1 MTKVTVRKKEVSQQ
15 IDSLRAMGY
24 SILTTQER
32 QEGESKMDVMDIFFE
47 PKIKMIAA
55 EREK

>member
-15 IDSLRAMGY
+15 IDSLRAIGY
-24 SILTTQER
+24 SILATQER
-32 QEGESKMDVMDIFFE
+32 QEDDHKMDVMDIFFE
-47 PKIKMIAA
+47 PKIKMVTA

>member
-1 MTKVTVRKKEVSQQ
+1 MTKVTVRKKEVNQQ

-32 QEGESKMDVMDIFFE
+32 QEGEQKMDVMDIFFE
-47 PKIKMIAA
+47 PKIKMVTA